1 MDTVIKF
8 TPAELVAF
16 VTAIGGAIV
25 TIGAVTT
32 LIFKLVNRLKAPEN
46 KQNERIKNLED
57 EVKTLKEQ
65 NKLFTQYFV
74 NDDRRFKEI
83 EKSERITQGAIL
95 ALLKHALN
103 GNNTKQLEDTT
114 AELEAYLIAK

>member
-1 MDTVIKF
+1 METVITF
-8 TPAELVAF
+8 TPAELVGF
-16 VTAIGGAIV
+16 ITAIGGCVV
-25 TIGAVTT
+25 TIGAVVT
-32 LIFKLVNRLKAPEN
+32 LIFKLVNRIKAPETEQN
-46 KQNERIKNLED
+46 KRIKACED
-57 EVKTLKEQ
+57 EIKGLKEQ
-65 NKLFTQYFV
+65 NKLFTQYFI

-83 EKSERITQGAIL
+83 EKSTKITQGAIL

>member
-1 MDTVIKF
+1 METVITF
-8 TPAELVAF
+8 TPAELVGF
-16 VTAIGGAIV
+16 ITAIGGCIV
-25 TIGAVTT
+25 TIGAVIT
-32 LIFKLVNRLKAPEN
+32 LIFKLVNRIKAPE
-46 KQNERIKNLED
+46 
-57 EVKTLKEQ
+57 TEQ
-65 NKLFTQYFV
+65 YKLFTQYFI

-83 EKSERITQGAIL
+83 EKSTKITQGAIL

>member
-1 MDTVIKF
+1 MDNAITF
-8 TPAELVAF
+8 TPSELMGFITTICACCAGIATLVG
-16 VTAIGGAIV
+16 IIIKIV
-25 TIGAVTT
+25 MRM
-32 LIFKLVNRLKAPEN
+32 KRPEIE
-46 KQNERIKNLED
+46 QNERIKALED
-57 EVKTLKEQ
+57 EVKGLKEQ
-65 NKLFTQYFV
+65 NKLFTQYFI
-74 NDDRRFKEI
+74 NDDRRFKGI